1 MTDLPKCPKCGCDAV
16 TTVRGRG
23 DINYGTAQIRCANGC
38 HGMHVGFSFAPGHQ
52 AAARQELEEK
62 WKQLVEGKPQ

>member
-1 MTDLPKCPKCGCDAV
+1 
-16 TTVRGRG
+16 
-23 DINYGTAQIRCANGC
+23 
-38 HGMHVGFSFAPGHQ
+38 MHVGFSFAPGHQ